1 MQQRVPSVEVTDATA
16 AASGPTPVSVSR
28 RGLLGAL
35 PGGAIGVVTLIGL
48 TSCGGEDDEEDD
60 DD

>member
-1 MQQRVPSVEVTDATA
+1 MQQRVESVAVTDAA
-16 AASGPTPVSVSR
+16 AATAGPTPVSVSR
-28 RGLLGAL
+28 RWLLGAL
-35 PGGAIGVVTLIGL
+35 PGVAIGVVALIGL